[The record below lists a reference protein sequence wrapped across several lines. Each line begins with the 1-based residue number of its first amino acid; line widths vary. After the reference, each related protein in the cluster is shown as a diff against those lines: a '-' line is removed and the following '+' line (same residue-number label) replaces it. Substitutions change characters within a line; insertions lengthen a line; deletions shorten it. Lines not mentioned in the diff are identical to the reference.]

1 MRHPLGVLLASILL
15 AVPAASAAAR
25 RCAGTLSGDVTGRFE
40 CEVRITT
47 TDGERLVLE
56 IVPRTIIDL
65 VPSYVPGAF
74 DVTGLLKP
82 GTYGLDE
89 LGVGK
94 ASVAVE
100 GGALYTAAK
109 TSSQRGEVRLE
120 LTAVESP
127 KGKSGSWTVHG
138 KYRARLVP
146 AGGGKSGEV
155 VVEAS
160 F

>member
-1 MRHPLGVLLASILL
+1 MRRLPASLLASILL
-15 AVPAASAAAR
+15 AVPAASTAAR
-25 RCAGTLSGDVTGRFE
+25 RCSGTLSGDVKGRFE
-40 CEVRITT
+40 CEVRVTT
-47 TDGERLVLE
+47 NDGGRLVLE

-82 GTYGLDE
+82 GIYTLDE
-89 LGVGK
+89 LGMGK
-94 ASVAVE
+94 ASVAVD